1 MRAATHAHPQFTD
14 HCFTGEYPTQAQR
27 PRGPAAAEAALLP
40 RRGRLTTERLKD
52 RIALVTGA
60 SRGIGRAVALTFAR
74 EGAHVLL
81 VARARKALEE
91 VDDAIR
97 ESGGKATLIPLNLTD
112 GKRVDALGPTLY
124 ERFGRLDV
132 LVGNAAILGRLSPL
146 THIQSE
152 HWERVIATNVTAN
165 WRLIRTLDPLL
176 RRSDAGRV
184 IFVTSSVAKTARA
197 YWSPYSVSKA
207 ALETLAKTYA
217 NETADSAIK
226 VNLIDPGATA
236 TRMRAEAYP
245 GEDQATLR
253 TAAQVSEAFVE
264 LALPSFMK
272 NGEIVEA

>member
-1 MRAATHAHPQFTD
+1 
-14 HCFTGEYPTQAQR
+14 
-27 PRGPAAAEAALLP
+27 L
-40 RRGRLTTERLKD
+40 TERLKD
-52 RIALVTGA
+52 RIALITGA
-60 SRGIGRAVALTFAR
+60 SRGIGRAVAEKFAR

-81 VARARKALEE
+81 LARARTALEE
-91 VDDAIR
+91 VDDAIK
-97 ESGGKATLIPLNLTD
+97 EAGGSASLIPLNLTD

-146 THIQSE
+146 THIPSE
-152 HWERVIATNVTAN
+152 HWERVIATNLTAN

-184 IFVTSSVAKTARA
+184 IFVTSGVAHTAKA
-197 YWSPYSVSKA
+197 YWAPYSVSKA

-217 NETADSAIK
+217 NETSHSAIK
-226 VNLIDPGATA
+226 VNIIDPGVIA

-253 TAAQVSEAFVE
+253 TPDDVAEAFVE
-264 LALPSFMK
+264 AALPSFTKTGQM
-272 NGEIVEA
+272 IEA